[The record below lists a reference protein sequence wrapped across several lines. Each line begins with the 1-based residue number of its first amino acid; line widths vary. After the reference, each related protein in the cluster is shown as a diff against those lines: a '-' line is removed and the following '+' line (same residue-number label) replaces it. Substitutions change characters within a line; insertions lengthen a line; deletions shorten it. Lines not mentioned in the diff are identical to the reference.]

1 MYQMKGRNMQIETV
15 KHILIILAKLF
26 LPLALGFGA
35 FGLLGFVL
43 TSIGDE
49 STWMILWPLI
59 IAYFFPPFGK
69 ETVIPLGVGLLQQGL
84 DVPIL
89 NLHITGGQIHPVLM
103 ALSIAYVD
111 LVVALFLVWNYDFAK
126 KIPLVGNFIMK
137 IEQRG
142 KLSEEKYGWIKPLRF
157 IGIMLFVMVPF
168 QGSGGLVGSIVG
180 RLIGMKPRNTFLAIA
195 LGAIIGCMLIAF
207 FAQAFLVFAE
217 INTTLTILLVLV
229 LAVIALLVL
238 FRKKLHLKKELK
250 K

>member
-1 MYQMKGRNMQIETV
+1 MQEI
-15 KHILIILAKLF
+15 
-26 LPLALGFGA
+26 
-35 FGLLGFVL
+35 
-43 TSIGDE
+43 
-49 STWMILWPLI
+49 
-59 IAYFFPPFGK
+59 PF
-69 ETVIPLGVGLLQQGL
+69 E
-84 DVPIL
+84 D
-89 NLHITGGQIHPVLM
+89 
-103 ALSIAYVD
+103 S
-111 LVVALFLVWNYDFAK
+111 
-126 KIPLVGNFIMK
+126 
-137 IEQRG
+137 

-229 LAVIALLVL
+229 LALIALLVL

-250 K
+250 RPEGKRSMHKLEPQNQIAIALNYYEVDARRLWAGTSY

>member
-1 MYQMKGRNMQIETV
+1 MQSDTT
-15 KHILIILAKLF
+15 KHILLVLAKLF
-26 LPLALGFGA
+26 IPLALGFGA

-49 STWMILWPLI
+49 STWMILWPLV

-84 DVPIL
+84 DVPLL

-111 LVVALFLVWNYDFAK
+111 MVVALFLVWNYDSAK
-126 KIPLVGNFIMK
+126 KIPLVGKFIMK

-142 KLSEEKYGWIKPLRF
+142 KLSEEKYGWVKPLRF

-180 RLIGMKPRNTFLAIA
+180 RLIGMKPWITFLAIT

-207 FAQAFLVFAE
+207 FAQAFLIFAE
-217 INTTLTILLVLV
+217 INTTLTILLIVV
-229 LAVIALLVL
+229 LAVIALLIL
-238 FRKKLHLKKELK
+238 FRKKFQLKKAL
-250 K
+250 

>member
-1 MYQMKGRNMQIETV
+1 MQSDTT
-15 KHILIILAKLF
+15 KHILLVLAKLF
-26 LPLALGFGA
+26 IPLALGFGV

-43 TSIGDE
+43 ISIGDE
-49 STWMILWPLI
+49 STWMILWPLV

-84 DVPIL
+84 DVPLL

-103 ALSIAYVD
+103 ALSIAFVD
-111 LVVALFLVWNYDFAK
+111 MVVALFLVWNYDFAK
-126 KIPLVGNFIMK
+126 KIPLVGKFIMK

-142 KLSEEKYGWIKPLRF
+142 KLSEEKYGWVKPLRF

-180 RLIGMKPRNTFLAIA
+180 RLIGMKPWITFLAIT

-207 FAQAFLVFAE
+207 FAQAFLIFAE
-217 INTTLTILLVLV
+217 INTILTILLIVV
-229 LAVIALLVL
+229 LAVIALLIV
-238 FRKKLHLKKELK
+238 FRKKFQLKKAL
-250 K
+250 